1 LAFVKGFFRRL
12 VMGQLRALV
21 ANCGW
26 HVYGISSA
34 LARQGTGLT
43 AGMLM
48 ARTEHAYADGGVG
61 MPPGEGACN

>member
-1 LAFVKGFFRRL
+1 
-12 VMGQLRALV
+12 MGQLRALV